1 MSRVLTIA
9 AVVLLAA
16 SAGAGA
22 QTKPENASSSN
33 AVKVQSGDA
42 GKSLTEKAQQGEP
55 GNAEG
60 TLMNK
65 RSKAL
70 SPQGASAAGKTGE
83 VKQ

>member
-1 MSRVLTIA
+1 MNRFFSIA
-9 AVVLLAA
+9 AVVLITA

-22 QTKPENASSSN
+22 QTKPGDASGGD
-33 AVKVQSGDA
+33 AMKMQSGDA
-42 GKSLTEKAQQGEP
+42 GKSLTDKAQQGSP

-60 TLMNK
+60 TLMDK

>member
-1 MSRVLTIA
+1 M
-9 AVVLLAA
+9 
-16 SAGAGA
+16 
-22 QTKPENASSSN
+22 KM
-33 AVKVQSGDA
+33 QSGDA
-42 GKSLTEKAQQGEP
+42 GKSLTDKAQQGGP

-60 TLMNK
+60 TLMDK